1 VTETLRLPLPQRRGA
16 LRAQSPLAGASDF
29 LRFITRSPLTVAG
42 LVILLVSIV
51 GIAGAP
57 ALAAYGPLQQDFAQ
71 RLKPPSWAHAFGTD
85 DLGRDVLTRL
95 LYGGRV
101 SVPVGFVLVISA
113 AVIGTSIGGVAGFA
127 GGWIDELLMRV
138 ADIFLAFPPIVLAL
152 ALAAA
157 LGPDLRNAI
166 VALVVVWWPY
176 YARMMRG
183 ITLAVR
189 QRDYVLA
196 AQALGASH
204 PRVLLRAILPNT
216 YTPILVLATIDMGS
230 GITAA
235 ASLSY
240 LGLGVRPPTAEWG
253 SMVAQGAQLLDQ
265 WWLAA
270 FPGAA
275 ILLVVLGLNVIGDS
289 VRDALDPRLRHQRQ

>member
-1 VTETLRLPLPQRRGA
+1 MTETLRLPLPQRRGA
-16 LRAQSPLAGASDF
+16 PRAQSPLAGAGDF

-57 ALAAYGPLQQDFAQ
+57 ALAGSPLQQDFSQ
-71 RLKPPSWAHAFGTD
+71 RLKPPTWAHAFGTD
-85 DLGRDVLTRL
+85 DLGRDVLTRV

-101 SVPVGFVLVISA
+101 SVPVGFALVISA

-204 PRVLLRAILPNT
+204 LRVLLRAILPNT